1 MTCGAVT
8 LDAQSRAIVLATI
21 QDVCRHQ
28 SWTLYAAHVRAT
40 HVHVVVEAEPPP
52 EEVMGKLKAHTSRAV
67 NRHVGHNP
75 KRWTRHGST
84 RRLWSPRE
92 VDSAVQY
99 VIHRQGDPMALYEK
113 PNRWSFL
120 ATPASKP

>member
-21 QDVCRHQ
+21 QDVCRRQ

-40 HVHVVVEAEPPP
+40 QVHVVVEAEPPP
-52 EEVMGKLKAHTSRAV
+52 EEVMGKLKAHASRAV
-67 NRHVGHNP
+67 NRHAGHNP

-84 RRLWSPRE
+84 RR
-92 VDSAVQY
+92 
-99 VIHRQGDPMALYEK
+99 
-113 PNRWSFL
+113 
-120 ATPASKP
+120 